1 MLCPWEA
8 HLSEPIR
15 EVVLV
20 VSDHGV
26 PSVHQ
31 QTPLGS
37 LSCPEDTDNQ
47 SSSTLHLKIYSQT
60 QAEQKTVLLTE
71 WNQSSGLQCQRTVW
85 HTHWHYPPML
95 QGIKTKKARIE
106 MVWMRQ
112 SHIARLLNISISF
125 CSPFLYIFSKSAC
138 SSIRCPTC
146 KTPILYTQT
155 RQNMRKPHS

>member
-1 MLCPWEA
+1 MVCPCEA

-26 PSVHQ
+26 PPVHQ

-37 LSCPEDTDNQ
+37 LSRPEDTENQ
-47 SSSTLHLKIYSQT
+47 SSSTIHLNIYSQM
-60 QAEQKTVLLTE
+60 QAEQKTVLLTV
-71 WNQSSGLQCQRTVW
+71 WNQSSGLLCRRTVW
-85 HTHWHYPPML
+85 HTHWRYQPML

-106 MVWMRQ
+106 RVWMRQ
-112 SHIARLLNISISF
+112 SHIARLLNISIKF
-125 CSPFLYIFSKSAC
+125 CLPFLYIFSKSAW

-146 KTPILYTQT
+146 KTPILYI
-155 RQNMRKPHS
+155 